1 MGPTPSADT
10 VSRAEA
16 PSAAAARQ
24 QVTRIASLPE
34 VHAGFDWLQAHQRQL
49 SDLQLELTNIPAPPF
64 GEAQRA
70 QWLKQKF
77 SSLGLE
83 QVDIDEVGNVVG
95 LSPGLDPSPSKCVA
109 VTAHIDTVFPDRTKV
124 DARREGERLY
134 GPGVSDNAAG
144 VTAMLALAGTLQAAK
159 IRHSAPILFVG
170 NVGEEGE
177 GDVRGMRFL
186 FSQSP
191 WKDRISAT
199 LVIDGAGTD
208 SVVTQALGSRRFMVT
223 VRGPGGHSWSEFG
236 VPNPIIVLARAI
248 DKFSRVPVPLS
259 PKTTFNVGV
268 ISGGTSVN
276 SIPES
281 ASMRVDI
288 RSASVNEIE
297 RLEQVLRSAVE
308 SAVAEATRSLEKQA
322 GSRNGNPELSYT
334 IELIGD
340 RPAAE
345 LNPNARIYTL
355 IHAVDQHLG
364 NRARVQ
370 RASTDANIPISLG
383 YEALAIGGGGQG
395 GGAHTINEWYD
406 PTGRDLGLKR
416 ILLSVLALSGVPAP
430 TRRGPTNADGK

>member
-1 MGPTPSADT
+1 
-10 VSRAEA
+10 
-16 PSAAAARQ
+16 
-24 QVTRIASLPE
+24 
-34 VHAGFDWLQAHQRQL
+34 
-49 SDLQLELTNIPAPPF
+49 F
-64 GEAQRA
+64 GELRRA

-77 SSLGLE
+77 ASLGLE
-83 QVDIDEVGNVVG
+83 DVEIDEVGNVVG
-95 LSPGLDPSPSKCVA
+95 VSPGSDAAVKKCVA
-109 VTAHIDTVFPDRTKV
+109 VTAHIDTVFPDGTKV
-124 DARREGERLY
+124 EARRDGERLY

-144 VTAMLALAGTLQAAK
+144 VTAMLALASALQAAR

-191 WKDRISAT
+191 WKERISAT

-208 SVVTQALGSRRFMVT
+208 SVVTQALGSRRFLVT
-223 VRGPGGHSWSEFG
+223 VRGPGGHSWSDFG
-236 VPNPIIVLARAI
+236 IPNPIIVLARAI

-259 PKTTFNVGV
+259 PKTTFNIGV

-288 RSASVNEIE
+288 RSASVGEIE
-297 RLEQVLRSAVE
+297 RLEEALRAALEGS
-308 SAVAEATRSLEKQA
+308 VAEATRSADKQA
-322 GSRNGNPELSYT
+322 GKRNGNPDLSYE
-334 IELIGD
+334 IQLIGD

-383 YEALAIGGGGQG
+383 YEALAIGAGGRG
-395 GGAHTINEWYD
+395 GGAHTIHEWYD

-430 TRRGPTNADGK
+430 ARRGPASADGK